1 MLPYPSL
8 KYCRYIL
15 TNFLRFV
22 APGQPES
29 LENALH
35 DPFMAILGQ
44 DVTGMPRW
52 VIPIFANLW
61 VEFIPY
67 VFQLLALLLESNA
80 PAPLPQRYKDLVT
93 PLLTPDLWG
102 SRGNVPALVRLLQ
115 AIMARGA
122 SHFVEN
128 NQLSAILG
136 IFQKLVASRLTE
148 VHAFE
153 LLEACF
159 IYFPLY
165 APVLCQSW
173 FGLTLVFR
181 GDLEPFVKDIFMI
194 LLTRLNGSKTEA
206 LSQKFARFFYFLAA
220 RDNEGA
226 GPDFVVGAIDAVQ
239 TGRVKPLPMLYSI
252 FLLIYVRYSI
262 FGQLYGA
269 VVLPDT
275 QKLQRPSDRKVAVV
289 GLTKFV
295 AFSEGLATAYHETWP
310 GSIVALLKLLE
321 AAPVPAKD
329 DGGIDLHEA
338 DIDDLSFGA
347 TFTRLNTCKKRIPDL
362 FPDTGDLK
370 RWVGERLKEG
380 DLRHGGRVR

>member
-1 MLPYPSL
+1 
-8 KYCRYIL
+8 
-15 TNFLRFV
+15 
-22 APGQPES
+22 
-29 LENALH
+29 
-35 DPFMAILGQ
+35 MAILGQ
-44 DVTGMPRW
+44 DVT
-52 VIPIFANLW
+52 
-61 VEFIPY
+61 EFIPY

-80 PAPLPQRYKDLVT
+80 PVPLPQRYKDLTT
-93 PLLTPDLWG
+93 PLLTPALWE

-136 IFQKLVASRLTE
+136 IFQKLVASKLTE

-159 IYFPLY
+159 IYFPLT
-165 APVLCQSW
+165 ALQ
-173 FGLTLVFR
+173 
-181 GDLEPFVKDIFMI
+181 PFVKDIFII

-220 RDNEGA
+220 RDKGGA

-239 TGRVKPLPMLYSI
+239 AG
-252 FLLIYVRYSI
+252 I

-275 QKLQRPSDRKVAVV
+275 QKLQRPADRKVAVV

-295 AFSEGLATAYHETWP
+295 AFSEGLATTYHKTWP
-310 GSIVALLKLLE
+310 GSVVALLKLLE
-321 AAPVPAKD
+321 APPVPTQD
-329 DGGIDLHEA
+329 DRGIDLHEA

-347 TFTRLNTCKKRIPDL
+347 TFTRLNTCKKRAIDL

-370 RWVGERLKEG
+370 KWVGERLKEG
-380 DLRHGGRVR
+380 NSKYSGRVDNWIKAELPDEAKIVLRRYMQ